1 MAAVHQSL
9 HTLARLC
16 LMAQKTDLLV
26 DLRQAGDAAS
36 MCECIL
42 VSEQAVLANRR
53 HTADSSAPPQ

>member
-1 MAAVHQSL
+1 MHL

-26 DLRQAGDAAS
+26 DLRQATDAEG

-42 VSEQAVLANRR
+42 AAEQAVLANRR
-53 HTADSSAPPQ
+53 RRRG